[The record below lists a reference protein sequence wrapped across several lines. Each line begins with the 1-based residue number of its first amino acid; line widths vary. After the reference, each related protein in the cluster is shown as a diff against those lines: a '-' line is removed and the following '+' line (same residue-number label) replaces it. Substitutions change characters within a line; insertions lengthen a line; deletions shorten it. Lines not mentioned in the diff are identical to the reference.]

1 MRERAARL
9 DAQEAALDALLAALD
24 ERVGDDAAEPD
35 ARVAALDARA
45 PGYAQY
51 HRIGHKR
58 QAAYRR
64 LAGDRAAARAHYAP
78 VLAALLADDD
88 LSSPC
93 WLAQVLVVAG
103 GRRRLQEELVAAV
116 EGGEPLRQAC
126 AVGAWRWADAPYP
139 DLAERFR
146 AARVAAA
153 ERAADPWVHERLGD
167 SRSGSNG

>member
-103 GRRRLQEELVAAV
+103 GRHAAAGGAGRRGRGRRAAAAGVRGRRVAL
-116 EGGEPLRQAC
+116 GGRPVPGPGGAFPGGPGGRGGAGRGS
-126 AVGAWRWADAPYP
+126 VGARTA
-139 DLAERFR
+139 
-146 AARVAAA
+146 
-153 ERAADPWVHERLGD
+153 G
-167 SRSGSNG
+167 